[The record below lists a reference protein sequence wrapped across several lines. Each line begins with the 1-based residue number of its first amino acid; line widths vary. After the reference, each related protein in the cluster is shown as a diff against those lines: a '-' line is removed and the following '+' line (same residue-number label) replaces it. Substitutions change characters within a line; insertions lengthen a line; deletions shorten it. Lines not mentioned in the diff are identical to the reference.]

1 MPRGT
6 LKRWDTELRGVVAK
20 AGKLPR
26 AMPVHIYY
34 LPVEVG
40 GLGLR
45 SLEDEADIG
54 RIVGFMEA
62 INDVDQGRATE
73 GGGGVR
79 PIALPSWCQSTR
91 STSEAPVKH
100 QDKHHTHQ

>member
-1 MPRGT
+1 
-6 LKRWDTELRGVVAK
+6 
-20 AGKLPR
+20 
-26 AMPVHIYY
+26 MPVHIYY

-73 GGGGVR
+73 GGGGGQGM
-79 PIALPSWCQSTR
+79 SG
-91 STSEAPVKH
+91 
-100 QDKHHTHQ
+100 